1 MSWSKIIG
9 KDTVADVYLEGVDQ
23 ITGWFQSSLLTS
35 VALHNRSPYKN
46 LYVHGFVVD
55 GKGRKMSKSIGN
67 VVDPQDIMYG
77 SKNKPAYGADVLRF
91 DYNFLI
97 LTSCFILSS
106 NSYRKTQG
114 IKFKCSH

>member
-91 DYNFLI
+91 EYNFLI
-97 LTSCFILSS
+97 PTTCFSCRQIRAEKL
-106 NSYRKTQG
+106 KG
-114 IKFKCSH
+114 